1 MTLIALPFDPLG
13 QTEQTA
19 KTILD
24 GMVALNNLFPI
35 PGTPEE
41 RRMLIA
47 ASLSD
52 PRNRVWTAWRGGDLC
67 GVLMLTGI
75 VPRIDALCHLVF
87 FDRQLLG
94 RRQLIWNVMGKAF
107 QDLDLQR
114 LTIEIPEHL
123 TPLIRFAQ
131 KRLAFRSEGEQVA
144 AAHPLIG
151 AHIAP
156 YVANAAQW
164 AARLGSRRERSF
176 WRADTNEWVDCLRLR
191 LLRSEYEEAN
201 A

>member
-1 MTLIALPFDPLG
+1 MIALPFDPFA
-13 QTEQTA
+13 QTERTA
-19 KTILD
+19 SAILD
-24 GMVALNNLFPI
+24 GMVAMPLLFPV

-67 GVLMLTGI
+67 GVLMLTSI
-75 VPRIDALCHLVF
+75 VPRIDALCHFAF

-94 RRQLIWNVMGKAF
+94 RKQLIWNVMGKAF
-107 QDLDLQR
+107 EDLDLQR
-114 LTIEIPEHL
+114 LTVEIPEHL
-123 TPLIRFAQ
+123 TPLIRFVQ
-131 KRLAFRSEGEQVA
+131 KRLSFKGEGEDVA

-151 AHIAP
+151 THIAP

-176 WRADTNEWVDCLRLR
+176 WRADTNEWVDCIRMR
-191 LLRSEYEEAN
+191 LLRSEYEEAS
-201 A
+201 